1 MFGDDGDDLMLAL
14 ARKIVNGEEEDE
26 AETVEAVFAQA
37 RDAEAVGEELLV
49 DEGWKAVEV
58 EPEAVAVNGN
68 GHRDEAPEP
77 QQSLF
82 SWAAR
87 RSPLPRPCSIGRW
100 TWRKS
105 ERRSWSACL
114 RRPCVWAFF
123 VVRKWPAF
131 SHFFL
136 PDSAP
141 RKRPRRGSSS
151 SVGRTGS
158 RCPRRRLRA
167 RSVWALL
174 RRPR

>member
-68 GHRDEAPEP
+68 GHHADGIGPSVELVMGNGHAVVPVNGNGHRDEAPEP

-82 SWAAR
+82 SWAEFMAEEPVKPKCR
-87 RSPLPRPCSIGRW
+87 GR
-100 TWRKS
+100 KAQ
-105 ERRSWSACL
+105 SASTSL
-114 RRPCVWAFF
+114 F
-123 VVRKWPAF
+123 
-131 SHFFL
+131 
-136 PDSAP
+136 D
-141 RKRPRRGSSS
+141 
-151 SVGRTGS
+151 
-158 RCPRRRLRA
+158 
-167 RSVWALL
+167 WALAL
-174 RRPR
+174 EQERDKEPVSAGR